1 MGSETMH
8 EQRENLSEKV
18 VDAHRAYNS
27 LIEELDAV
35 NWYNQRAEATED
47 ETLKEILIHNRD
59 EEMEHA
65 CMLLEWLRRHQ
76 DGWDE
81 KLKPYLFKEADI
93 TMLEEEE
100 EEEAEETINPD
111 LGIGKP
117 AK

>member
-1 MGSETMH
+1 MGSEAMH
-8 EQRENLSEKV
+8 EPREKVSGEV

-35 NWYNQRAEATED
+35 NWYNQRADATEN
-47 ETLKEILIHNRD
+47 ETLREILIHNRD

-76 DGWDE
+76 DGWHE
-81 KLKPYLFKEADI
+81 KLKTYLFREGNI
-93 TMLEEEE
+93 TEL
-100 EEEAEETINPD
+100 EEEAESEEGENERAD